1 MQHFKDPQ
9 LRGGWFFYGPYC
21 IKSLES
27 SLLQSTLSTT
37 RGLFFSLST
46 VETNSSFVST
56 LFSSLRLIQK
66 ISNMMLYYV
75 SIVLNLYNFTRS
87 KIVSIDTPSSI
98 NSTKTRKWLN
108 MNYLIYV
115 LVLCYYVILTRD
127 FCNSWNWKL
136 HQVACKILG
145 LFHHIISLTT
155 YTL

>member
-1 MQHFKDPQ
+1 MINNLGLGH
-9 LRGGWFFYGPYC
+9 
-21 IKSLES
+21 S
-27 SLLQSTLSTT
+27 SYIYSPWQSICS
-37 RGLFFSLST
+37 FSLRTISI
-46 VETNSSFVST
+46 VNS
-56 LFSSLRLIQK
+56 FSSLRLIQK

-98 NSTKTRKWLN
+98 NSTTFTKTRKWLN